1 MKIDSNGIVNPHS
14 ITNEIP
20 SYDEKQAVDLNGN
33 AFAPNGT
40 FQKKDL
46 ISHKNDF
53 ERTMRHDVLHTNPK
67 IEVRSETHIYE
78 PNDSLFKENQ
88 DFPSNPTAHSPSSSS
103 NDSVITATGVPDGI
117 LRDSPIVSALE
128 PPSSNSSSSPQLQNL
143 KHQLSSPQP
152 SRAPI
157 DRSSSNPVTSSQQ
170 PPNDRSTLS
179 SSQKAKRPL
188 KRSYSEKNSSNAE
201 PSGSRSGDRGTNVS
215 TSGSLLD
222 GIPPDIGSASWAE
235 AVKQKRVNMRRR
247 REELDDECVL
257 VGTRVSEGHE
267 NYVTAY
273 NMLTGIRVGVS
284 RCQAKMDREL
294 TPADFTARHKFT
306 FDITGNELT
315 PSAKYDF
322 KFKDYAPWVFRHL
335 RQLFHLDAADY
346 LVSLT
351 SKYILSELDSPG
363 KSGSFFYFSRD
374 YRFIIKTIHH
384 SEHKFLR
391 EILYDYYEHVKNN
404 PNTLISQ
411 FYGLHRVK
419 LPFGRKIHFVVMNN
433 LFPPHRDIHQTFDL
447 KGSTLGRELDENQPC
462 QSPMCT
468 MKDTNWIRRNMH
480 LQFGPLKRQIFLT
493 QVKADIDM
501 LSSLGIMDYSL
512 LVGIHD
518 LSRGNRD
525 KIRNSILSVYD
536 PNVSQH
542 RVPSING
549 NESHSNVHVI
559 RQVVNS
565 TGPVSLDQSCN
576 LLPTDQFVER
586 RNFMFYSDD
595 GGFQATDENNEP
607 GNFIFYIGIIDLLT
621 KYSYVKRV
629 EHLWKGINHSDSVI
643 SAVPPAEYASRFYK
657 FVESSIKPTLLV
669 LKPFPLKPQD
679 GQRVNKQQSV
689 NAGNVRTNNKHGSL
703 NNNTAP
709 SSRNAKSTSAH
720 KSPKTEHRFP
730 FPCRNVTTN
739 TSSS

>member
-1 MKIDSNGIVNPHS
+1 MKID
-14 ITNEIP
+14 TNNFIP
-20 SYDEKQAVDLNGN
+20 SRTIPKEAVSTHDEKKVTPIDREKDLSPNIPQSHIGPEAQGRIFSRSSLDCSPEN
-33 AFAPNGT
+33 SGMHSLQLLTETQVFDESTDPFAP
-40 FQKKDL
+40 Q
-46 ISHKNDF
+46 
-53 ERTMRHDVLHTNPK
+53 
-67 IEVRSETHIYE
+67 
-78 PNDSLFKENQ
+78 
-88 DFPSNPTAHSPSSSS
+88 TATSTSSFSYHSPSSDAEFLERHAPTSAGAISPTSPAPINPEHKSTLPNRRLQPENQSS
-103 NDSVITATGVPDGI
+103 KNDSNGKRSDDRKAS
-117 LRDSPIVSALE
+117 LSNSALDE
-128 PPSSNSSSSPQLQNL
+128 
-143 KHQLSSPQP
+143 
-152 SRAPI
+152 
-157 DRSSSNPVTSSQQ
+157 
-170 PPNDRSTLS
+170 
-179 SSQKAKRPL
+179 
-188 KRSYSEKNSSNAE
+188 
-201 PSGSRSGDRGTNVS
+201 
-215 TSGSLLD
+215 
-222 GIPPDIGSASWAE
+222 IPPDIGSANWAE
-235 AVKQKRVNMRRR
+235 AVKQKRLNMRRR
-247 REELDDECVL
+247 HEELDDDCVL

-284 RCQAKMDREL
+284 RCQAKMDRAL
-294 TPADFTARHKFT
+294 TPTDFGSRHKYT

-374 YRFIIKTIHH
+374 YRFIIKTIHR

-447 KGSTLGRELDENQPC
+447 KGSTLGRELNEEIPSQN
-462 QSPMCT
+462 PMCT
-468 MKDTNWIRRNMH
+468 MKDTNWLRRDMH

-493 QVKADIDM
+493 QVKADIDL

-536 PNVSQH
+536 PNVSHHQ
-542 RVPSING
+542 VPSTG
-549 NESHSNVHVI
+549 VGESNAHLL

-565 TGPVSLDQSCN
+565 TGPVSLDRSCN
-576 LLPTDQFVER
+576 RLPSNQFMER
-586 RNFMFYSDD
+586 SNFMFYSDD
-595 GGFQATDENNEP
+595 GGFQATDEMNQPANH
-607 GNFIFYIGIIDLLT
+607 IFYIGIIDLLT
-621 KYSYVKRV
+621 KYSYVKKA
-629 EHLWKGINHSDSVI
+629 EHLWKGINHSESAI
-643 SAVPPAEYASRFYK
+643 SAVPPPEYANRFYK
-657 FVESSIKPTLLV
+657 FIETGIKPNHLTLKPVPMFKQQNDNVVLVSNHQNGNDKETEESSTKSKP
-669 LKPFPLKPQD
+669 KSRE
-679 GQRVNKQQSV
+679 GQLNPQQS
-689 NAGNVRTNNKHGSL
+689 
-703 NNNTAP
+703 P
-709 SSRNAKSTSAH
+709 SRKKSSSPIQKASV
-720 KSPKTEHRFP
+720 SPKRFP
-730 FPCRNVTTN
+730 FIRPNVTGNNLSQTK
-739 TSSS
+739 